1 MNQVSVLLS
10 SSRLLVSHPVVKFFS
25 FYLSRRRMRHQETR
39 ITSIYS
45 ISNGEVDYREDDSV
59 LHLPEAKMTMQV
71 KVCDYIN
78 RNYLGRDKVVELLHL
93 VYKVV

>member
-1 MNQVSVLLS
+1 
-10 SSRLLVSHPVVKFFS
+10 
-25 FYLSRRRMRHQETR
+25 MRHQETR

-78 RNYLGRDKVVELLHL
+78 RNYLGRD
-93 VYKVV
+93 